1 MANTNKDTDAE
12 VTSNYRFSLYGLIL
26 FSLCLMAATAV
37 ISSRLYNTT
46 PKVAP
51 VVVAKPPAVVPD
63 VQVGAQ
69 TSHKGPWGELITQDI
84 KLERPIEYI
93 SPEAKDPQPETWA
106 FHNMDPAQ
114 VEALLAARGLT
125 QEQAASQITSNRVNV
140 HETTTYLT
148 PDEDFLLSL
157 PSETRAKLYGS
168 LFGMGVGPYFDSPLI
183 FPNRSIETLY
193 TTPGLNPEDVALL
206 KRLVYP
212 VGNSDR
218 LTDYHLLLRKIPDA
232 DRRLVMAKELTK
244 QPAVLVRLH
253 IGPGTDIDKVAAYW
267 GNMENVR
274 FTDLQPMLT
283 ALKELP
289 VGGDVSLM
297 YLLPP
302 FARSRLYTYPL
313 PPRPGDPEMDCH
325 WSTFNFS
332 SAEPDNRF
340 NDPKYLS
347 ESLQKNF
354 YRIESP
360 ARYGDVVMFSN
371 SKNIIKHSGVFLADD
386 LYFTKYGNK
395 YQQPWMIVH
404 LADMQAMYPTVKPQ
418 YYRRAT
424 Q

>member
-1 MANTNKDTDAE
+1 MRT
-12 VTSNYRFSLYGLIL
+12 F
-26 FSLCLMAATAV
+26 FF
-37 ISSRLYNTT
+37 
-46 PKVAP
+46 P
-51 VVVAKPPAVVPD
+51 
-63 VQVGAQ
+63 
-69 TSHKGPWGELITQDI
+69 
-84 KLERPIEYI
+84 
-93 SPEAKDPQPETWA
+93 
-106 FHNMDPAQ
+106 
-114 VEALLAARGLT
+114 
-125 QEQAASQITSNRVNV
+125 
-140 HETTTYLT
+140 
-148 PDEDFLLSL
+148 L

-253 IGPGTDIDKVAAYW
+253 IGPGADIDKVAAYW

-289 VGGDVSLM
+289 VGRRRELDVSAPSLCA
-297 YLLPP
+297 LPTVH
-302 FARSRLYTYPL
+302 LPL

-371 SKNIIKHSGVFLADD
+371 NKNIIKHSGVFLADD

-395 YQQPWMIVH
+395 YQQPWMIRPSGRHAGNVSDGQTAI
-404 LADMQAMYPTVKPQ
+404 LPSRNTVALRGK
-418 YYRRAT
+418 
-424 Q
+424 